1 MAFKRKISEILLI
14 SIKQNVDFDF
24 FIDRIIEWIAQQ
36 KTSFDWYDSLVDE
49 QQRLFLKIIHTYSI
63 TIFETFNQDFFNEID
78 NVKTLSKKYV
88 TTTPSK
94 ILTFFQNN
102 FKINLETEF
111 KSWDVLK
118 ENICR
123 RNVIT
128 HNMGRI
134 DKKYQDCIN
143 SNLNILN
150 KMIGLD
156 IPHDINYVKMSN
168 NTVAKYII
176 FTFKKVVQ
184 FYNLKD
190 INSVVK
196 SLAEHPYFEEVNP
209 NLLNDESYIVR
220 YKVELLNEEHD

>member
-1 MAFKRKISEILLI
+1 MAFKRKISEIFLT

-24 FIDRIIEWIAQQ
+24 FIDSIIEWIGEQ
-36 KTSFDWYDSLVDE
+36 KSSIDWYDSLVDE
-49 QQRLFLKIIHTYSI
+49 QKKLFLKIIHIYSI
-63 TIFETFNQDFFNEID
+63 TIFETFNQDFFHEID
-78 NVKTLSKKYV
+78 KAENLSKKYV

-94 ILTFFQNN
+94 ISTFFQNN
-102 FKINLETEF
+102 FEINVEREF
-111 KSWDVLK
+111 KLWDVLK
-118 ENICR
+118 ESICR

-150 KMIGLD
+150 KMIGSD

-168 NTVAKYII
+168 QAVAKYII
-176 FTFKKVVQ
+176 FTFKKMAQ
-184 FYNLKD
+184 CYSLKD
-190 INSVVK
+190 INSIVK
-196 SLAEHPYFEEVNP
+196 SLVEHPYFGEVNP

-220 YKVELLNEEHD
+220 TKIKLLKEDHD

>member
-88 TTTPSK
+88 TTTPYK